1 MRILIVKLGSIGDIV
16 HTLPAL
22 AAIRQ
27 ALPAAEISWVVEE
40 RSAEILRENPLID
53 NLIEVD
59 TRSLRGGMLIED
71 ILLDVTRQVKA
82 LRRFTFDVAIDFQ
95 GLLKSA
101 MIAKL
106 SGARSRWGFSREGLR
121 EPAGRFVM
129 TDTVKIEPNIHVIR
143 KNLAL
148 AHEALG
154 IVVPDADF
162 EFPIAT
168 LPEHAA
174 EAAEIIGQVGGDY
187 ALLNPGGVQPV
198 PCIA

>member
-22 AAIRQ
+22 AAIR
-27 ALPAAEISWVVEE
+27 AGLPDAEISWVAEE
-40 RSAEILRENPLID
+40 RSAEILRGNPFLD

-82 LRRFTFDVAIDFQ
+82 LRRFTFDIALDFQ
-95 GLLKSA
+95 GLLKSS

-106 SGARSRWGFSREGLR
+106 SGARARWGFSREDLR

-129 TDTVKIEPNIHVIR
+129 TDTVKIEPHIHVIR
-143 KNLAL
+143 KNLTL
-148 AHEALG
+148 AREA
-154 IVVPDADF
+154 
-162 EFPIAT
+162 
-168 LPEHAA
+168 
-174 EAAEIIGQVGGDY
+174 
-187 ALLNPGGVQPV
+187 
-198 PCIA
+198 